1 MRVEPAAERVLI
13 LSYSLVIADLETECD
28 DDADRVRR
36 QRGELRRERGRERRE
51 VRALVSCK
59 AAGTEHAADVRVA
72 YVGGGVD
79 GGSGVGAKENKTRGA
94 APCRQNWTSARR
106 CRQDLGR
113 RLRQARLANCLRYPR
128 RRRCELPGDSSR
140 GQEQS
145 RLWLSY
151 WQII

>member
-1 MRVEPAAERVLI
+1 MRRIALRVEPAAERVLI
-13 LSYSLVIADLETECD
+13 LSYSLVVADVETECD

-79 GGSGVGAKENKTRGA
+79 GGSGVGAKENKGHAMAVPRTAFESSCSFA
-94 APCRQNWTSARR
+94 AGSHTGLIHIFVC
-106 CRQDLGR
+106 
-113 RLRQARLANCLRYPR
+113 
-128 RRRCELPGDSSR
+128 
-140 GQEQS
+140 
-145 RLWLSY
+145 
-151 WQII
+151 

>member
-1 MRVEPAAERVLI
+1 MRRIALRVEPAAERVLI
-13 LSYSLVIADLETECD
+13 LSYSLVIADVETECD

-79 GGSGVGAKENKTRGA
+79 GGAKPPLAK
-94 APCRQNWTSARR
+94 
-106 CRQDLGR
+106 L
-113 RLRQARLANCLRYPR
+113 LANYLRHVLGDKLQKAQR
-128 RRRCELPGDSSR
+128 RT
-140 GQEQS
+140 
-145 RLWLSY
+145 
-151 WQII
+151 